1 MAPGPEVSTPAMA
14 RPSLELASTQAPPA
28 MAPAPP
34 PRVGRPQVSLVSR
47 PLVTQA
53 CGWRGQEERPLDTG
67 PGPLTLEARHR
78 VMALMAPATMAP
90 ATLLATRPLAS
101 TQVAPQEAR
110 VTMAHLEEDQ
120 VTMAHL
126 EEDQVTAPSLTVIT
140 IPLVTDKNLPMWRPR
155 DPMVSRCTMRPAS
168 SQHCPSHQTTQV
180 DGKPPRETMA
190 RATPPHPARPTAPPR
205 PAAWAPRRMTSSC
218 PPAPPTLAGV
228 TAGRPRPRPRTP
240 RDQPRWRTSRDST
253 RSMTTPT
260 GRPGWTS
267 CSTSWRS
274 AALQSP
280 SVRPYP
286 KTLSTFTSCTCTPRI
301 GGVF

>member
-1 MAPGPEVSTPAMA
+1 
-14 RPSLELASTQAPPA
+14 
-28 MAPAPP
+28 MAPA
-34 PRVGRPQVSLVSR
+34 
-47 PLVTQA
+47 
-53 CGWRGQEERPLDTG
+53 
-67 PGPLTLEARHR
+67 
-78 VMALMAPATMAP
+78 ATMAP

-101 TQVAPQEAR
+101 IQVAPQEAR
-110 VTMAHLEEDQ
+110 

-168 SQHCPSHQTTQV
+168 SQHCPSHQTTQA

-240 RDQPRWRTSRDST
+240 RDHRPRWRTSRDST